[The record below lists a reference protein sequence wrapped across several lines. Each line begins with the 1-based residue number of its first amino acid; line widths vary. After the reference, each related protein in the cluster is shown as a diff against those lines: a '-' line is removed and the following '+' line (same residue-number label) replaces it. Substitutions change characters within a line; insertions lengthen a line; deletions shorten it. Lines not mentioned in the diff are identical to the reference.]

1 MNSLTVKDL
10 AQAESLR
17 HEFDAFI
24 FMVMSHNLQI
34 ELVYGVT
41 QRMERFE
48 NLFMDDIAQREVRD
62 SFFSDSLICN

>member
-1 MNSLTVKDL
+1 MDSLTLKDL
-10 AQAESLR
+10 AQTESLR

-48 NLFMDDIAQREVRD
+48 NLFMDDIA
-62 SFFSDSLICN
+62 SHK